1 MLLRCFF
8 CPYCPVQ
15 YCLEDERCIQYFDNI
30 CVILQTVLTV
40 GAAVCMIY
48 CLLVLWLDL
57 SHVCYNSCM
66 VIYISFTA
74 DLTWS
79 YNIYLLCTT
88 NFYEPCT
95 MFCNNMSTTNFVEFI
110 CVVDKQWNC
119 VVMQAY
125 TNVYFEWWLYLQELR
140 RMISPS
146 HESLTMLINYY
157 SVNFLVL

>member
-1 MLLRCFF
+1 MCNTTNSVYSWS
-8 CPYCPVQ
+8 CSIY
-15 YCLEDERCIQYFDNI
+15 D
-30 CVILQTVLTV
+30 ILSFWF
-40 GAAVCMIY
+40 
-48 CLLVLWLDL
+48 LWLDL

-66 VIYISFTA
+66 VIYINFTA

-79 YNIYLLCTT
+79 YTIYLLCTT
-88 NFYEPCT
+88 NFYDPCT
-95 MFCNNMSTTNFVEFI
+95 MFCNNMSTTNFVEFV

-119 VVMQAY
+119 VVMQTY